1 MRPISKSALARR
13 TAKSKATREAKQ
25 KVALEE
31 LGITVQKT
39 KIKKPRKPMTAE
51 QKVAAA
57 EALKKARE
65 AKGPSKNLYYSD
77 VVRNLPEDDPFSLKN
92 VQQWIK
98 AQKEILSSMKEW
110 KDSKE
115 ADERNRY
122 NIVSVYIDNMESY
135 LRHGVWMDH
144 KAGAHMEKNIKIRCV
159 KMAYYPDGTPKR
171 TKGVWYPDIGVY
183 EDNDGETLSK
193 QKSFYKNDR
202 TQRTRQKS

>member
-39 KIKKPRKPMTAE
+39 KIKRPRKAMTAE

-193 QKSFYKNDR
+193 QKSFHKNDR

>member
-1 MRPISKSALARR
+1 MRPISKAAIERR
-13 TAKSKATREAKQ
+13 TAKAKATREAKQ
-25 KVALEE
+25 KAALEE
-31 LGITVQKT
+31 LGITVKKS

-51 QKVAAA
+51 QKAVAA
-57 EALKKARE
+57 EALEKARE
-65 AKGPSKNLYYSD
+65 AKGPSKNLHYSD

-98 AQKEILSSMKEW
+98 IQKEILSSMKEW

-135 LRHGVWMDH
+135 LRRGVWLDN
-144 KAGAHMEKNIKIRCV
+144 KAGAHMEKDIKIWCV

-171 TKGVWYPDIGVY
+171 TVGVWYPDIGVY
-183 EDNDGETLSK
+183 EGNNG
-193 QKSFYKNDR
+193 
-202 TQRTRQKS
+202 

>member
-193 QKSFYKNDR
+193 QKSFHKNDR

>member
-135 LRHGVWMDH
+135 LRHGVWIDH

-193 QKSFYKNDR
+193 QKSFHKNDR